1 VCSDPQLAKEEVNM
15 KKFGFLLIGLLLV
28 ASFAVAQEVTIEADA
43 TFTIGTDL
51 DAKTFGFKNESS
63 SSLAVEWAFDD
74 TATEGQGFIKL
85 TDLSLLIDSDE
96 DDLVVIDAPE
106 VEAGWMTGPLT
117 VTVWAKPDLTGG
129 NAEGFIFQANEDE
142 VDDDEARDEAVIE
155 IETNNIAV
163 AAEDPFTSGELT
175 VINAED
181 YADEIAD
188 PDYDGYLDDAVGY
201 DVDFDGTDDFYYYV
215 ADTTEDAELDEFY
228 GVTIDV
234 DLGVAMVTVIAATD
248 GDWEENLDNSFAFG
262 GLVSVPTDMVTLDA
276 GVWLGVVGSEDPVTA
291 AEHPAGF
298 AFTLGANGTVG
309 PLTFDAGYDSVV
321 PDSGNWSIDASLA
334 LGVEVAGIAIDTLSY
349 LKFIG
354 VDTDLDQEVVL
365 DLSGLVEGVT
375 LKETVQL
382 PELLSAAFDQWY
394 TLTTIGF
401 GPATLE
407 VGVDQEAVVDL
418 NVSLE
423 LDGLVENTV
432 FTIEWDVEDA
442 WYSSLGTLTASGKIS
457 Y

>member
-1 VCSDPQLAKEEVNM
+1 
-15 KKFGFLLIGLLLV
+15 
-28 ASFAVAQEVTIEADA
+28 
-43 TFTIGTDL
+43 
-51 DAKTFGFKNESS
+51 
-63 SSLAVEWAFDD
+63 VEWTFDD

-129 NAEGFIFQANEDE
+129 NASGYIFQANDDE
-142 VDDDEARDEAVIE
+142 VDDDEVRDEAEIE
-155 IETNNIAV
+155 IEVNNIAV
-163 AAEDPFTSGELT
+163 AAEDPFSSGELT
-175 VINAED
+175 VITNED
-181 YADEIAD
+181 YLDELAET
-188 PDYDGYLDDAVGY
+188 DYDGYLDDAIPY
-201 DVDFDGTDDFYYYV
+201 DVDQDGTTDFWYYV
-215 ADTTEDAELDEFY
+215 DDTPADAELDEFY

-262 GLVSVPTDMVTLDA
+262 GIVSVPTDMVTLEVGAWA
-276 GVWLGVVGSEDPVTA
+276 GVAGSEVGA
-291 AEHPAGF
+291 VEHPTDF
-298 AFTLGANGTVG
+298 AFTIGADGMVG
-309 PLTFDAGYDSVV
+309 PLSFDAGYDSIV
-321 PDSGNWSIDASLA
+321 PGAGGNWSIDASLA
-334 LGVEVAGIAIDTLSY
+334 LGVEVAGIAVDTLSY
-349 LKFIG
+349 VKFIG
-354 VDTDLDQEVVL
+354 IPGKTDLDQEIVL

-382 PELLSAAFDQWY
+382 PELLTGDDLFDEWY
-394 TLTTIGF
+394 TMTTIGF
-401 GPATLE
+401 GAATVE
-407 VGVDQEAVVDL
+407 VGVDQEAVLDL

-442 WYSSLGTLTASGKIS
+442 WYKSLGTLTASGKIS

>member
-1 VCSDPQLAKEEVNM
+1 M

-51 DAKTFGFKNESS
+51 DAQTFGFKNESS
-63 SSLAVEWAFDD
+63 SSLAVEWTFDD

-129 NAEGFIFQANEDE
+129 NAVGFIFQANEVE

-181 YADEIAD
+181 YADEIAEA
-188 PDYDGYLDDAVGY
+188 DYDGYLDDAIGY
-201 DVDFDGTDDFYYYV
+201 DVDGDAVDDFYFYV
-215 ADTTEDAELDEFY
+215 DDTTAGAELDEFY
-228 GVTIDV
+228 GVTVDV
-234 DLGVAMVTVIAATD
+234 DLGVAAVTVIVATD

-262 GLVSVPTDMVTLDA
+262 GIVSVPTDMVTLEVGAWA
-276 GVWLGVVGSEDPVTA
+276 GVAGSEDDAGDT
-291 AEHPAGF
+291 HPTDF
-298 AFTLGANGTVG
+298 AFTIGADGMVG
-309 PLTFDAGYDSVV
+309 PLSFDAGYDSVV
-321 PDSGNWSIDASLA
+321 PGAGGNWSIDASLG
-334 LGVEVAGIAIDTLSY
+334 LGVEVAGIAVDTLSY
-349 LKFIG
+349 VKFIG
-354 VDTDLDQEVVL
+354 IPGKTDLDQEIVL

-382 PELLSAAFDQWY
+382 PELLTGDDLFDEWY
-394 TLTTIGF
+394 TMTTIGF
-401 GPATLE
+401 GAATVE
-407 VGVDQEAVVDL
+407 VGVDQEAVLDL

-442 WYSSLGTLTASGKIS
+442 WYKSLGTLTASGKIS